1 MFSPILDIK
10 NELHELLTVTLVLKF
25 LEIFAMDQVIGPV
38 AELQVG
44 HSRKG
49 KKRHVSWCRGGGHIS
64 FENDSRHI
72 GNLFIVLT
80 DREMNHI

>member
-49 KKRHVSWCRGGGHIS
+49 KKKDACLLV
-64 FENDSRHI
+64 
-72 GNLFIVLT
+72 
-80 DREMNHI
+80 

>member
-49 KKRHVSWCRGGGHIS
+49 KKRHVSWCRGGGGTSHLRMTVDTLAIYS
-64 FENDSRHI
+64 
-72 GNLFIVLT
+72 LFLLI
-80 DREMNHI
+80 EK